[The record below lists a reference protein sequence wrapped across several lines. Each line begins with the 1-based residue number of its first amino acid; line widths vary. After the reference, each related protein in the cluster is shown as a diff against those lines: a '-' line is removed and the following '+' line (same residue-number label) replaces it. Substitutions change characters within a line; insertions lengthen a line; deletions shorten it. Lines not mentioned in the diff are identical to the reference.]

1 MSSQHT
7 TYAALFIVAIFMLQ
21 YATTESD
28 DRYVR
33 QRIARAPKFIRFGR
47 GGGAKFI
54 RFGRSDNNMKDDEI
68 DEAEYYDDAH
78 QDDKRAAKFIRFG

>member
-7 TYAALFIVAIFMLQ
+7 TYAVLLIVGILMIQ

-28 DRYVR
+28 DRFVR

-54 RFGRSDNNMKDDEI
+54 RFGRSDINLKDETDEP
-68 DEAEYYDDAH
+68 EYLDDVH
-78 QDDKRAAKFIRFG
+78 QNDKRAAKFIRFG